1 MSDVE
6 QYMNGRKQTKLEYTV
21 GFEEGNRDF
30 EIDVLLRQIRKKVGL
45 TQEQSVICLK
55 GSQT

>member
-30 EIDVLLRQIRKKVGL
+30 EIDLRDRCMHATQAIRNGL
-45 TQEQSVICLK
+45 RLWSE
-55 GSQT
+55 